1 MTLAKAVDW
10 QAGDRIVVT
19 TRSLIL
25 LSSLSLLSLPYFSS
39 MCGLELLTPSNVGP
53 RTHSDFEP
61 DHSEEVTI
69 TSVSGGG
76 TIVNFSPAL
85 QFPHWVRGFP
95 GETVLT
101 LLRAWC

>member
-1 MTLAKAVDW
+1 MC
-10 QAGDRIVVT
+10 VVM
-19 TRSLIL
+19 S
-25 LSSLSLLSLPYFSS
+25 
-39 MCGLELLTPSNVGP
+39 LTPFVGT

-95 GETVLT
+95 
-101 LLRAWC
+101 RPIAPCA